1 MTILPVKEWKLFLD
15 DERYPGKDAD
25 ENVVICR
32 SSDEAIEQCK
42 LRGCL
47 PVEIMFDHDLGGDD
61 TSMRFIRWL
70 VDVLCDNADVRYKF
84 PSGFTYSVHSQNP
97 IGSANIKAY
106 MDNIVLEFS

>member
-1 MTILPVKEWKLFLD
+1 MATLPVKEWKLFLD
-15 DERYPGKDAD
+15 DERYPGKDVD

-32 SSDEAIEQCK
+32 SSVEAIEQCK

-70 VDVLCDNADVRYKF
+70 VDALYVNVDYVFKL

-106 MDNIVLEFS
+106 MDNIIREFN